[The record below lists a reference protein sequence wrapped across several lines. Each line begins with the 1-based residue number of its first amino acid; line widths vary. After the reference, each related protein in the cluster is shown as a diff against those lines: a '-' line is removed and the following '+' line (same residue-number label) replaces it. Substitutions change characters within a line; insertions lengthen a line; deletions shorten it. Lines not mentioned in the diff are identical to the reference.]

1 LGNIAHYI
9 KERCSDGENKER
21 LLALVIGVKIEDA
34 LKMEN
39 VKPTDFNG
47 KTLKEFIFIS

>member
-1 LGNIAHYI
+1 
-9 KERCSDGENKER
+9 
-21 LLALVIGVKIEDA
+21 VKIEDA

-47 KTLKEFIFIS
+47 KTLKEFIFISEKGFDTEEKLQYFVELGIEHASSNN